1 LVASATGIPDGNAT
15 SLQAFTGIP
24 KVLVLQ
30 AKEAGIAATFS
41 PYNFGGTQ

>member
-1 LVASATGIPDGNAT
+1 MVTAT

-24 KVLVLQ
+24 SKVLVLQ